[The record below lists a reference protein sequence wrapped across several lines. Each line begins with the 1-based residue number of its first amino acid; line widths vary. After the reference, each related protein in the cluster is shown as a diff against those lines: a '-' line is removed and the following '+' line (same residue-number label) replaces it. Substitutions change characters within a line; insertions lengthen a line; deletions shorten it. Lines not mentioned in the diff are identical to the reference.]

1 MFEFVTVKNKCIGV
15 IEGLVFFESMDCV
28 SMVLNCALKVGFL
41 GVLGGMVVSV
51 MLVGGFAILF
61 RGRRVYFSQDY
72 MCRVLKNFGNCCSC
86 SVSERLWGYFA
97 AMKLCSEPGE
107 GGCDFSNFFREG
119 RRVSVFSLC
128 VFQALGVE
136 ESAGRGGVRLL

>member
-1 MFEFVTVKNKCIGV
+1 MKNKCIGV

-61 RGRRVYFSQDY
+61 KG
-72 MCRVLKNFGNCCSC
+72 
-86 SVSERLWGYFA
+86 
-97 AMKLCSEPGE
+97 
-107 GGCDFSNFFREG
+107 
-119 RRVSVFSLC
+119 
-128 VFQALGVE
+128 
-136 ESAGRGGVRLL
+136 